1 MRSWIFFI
9 FLFLFTG
16 KSTFVDCLIAQTH
29 PDLQSKED
37 KALRYTDTLFTEQ
50 GVVHQILSP
59 ISNSESTNFF
69 NEYLLRFSFST
80 CKMRKKTPSFE
91 PIKSLFSFS
100 TKYSN

>member
-1 MRSWIFFI
+1 M
-9 FLFLFTG
+9 
-16 KSTFVDCLIAQTH
+16 IAQTH

-50 GVVHQILSP
+50 GVVHQILST

-69 NEYLLRFSFST
+69 KRIFIKISFST
-80 CKMRKKTPSFE
+80 CKMRKKKPSFE

-100 TKYSN
+100 TTQTEKNSWKKFVEKIRETNW

>member
-1 MRSWIFFI
+1 MQSWIFII

-59 ISNSESTNFF
+59 ISNSESTNFC
-69 NEYLLRFSFST
+69 NEYLLWSSFST
-80 CKMRKKTPSFE
+80 GKLRNGILLPK
-91 PIKSLFSFS
+91 LF
-100 TKYSN
+100 